1 MKTAIQ
7 EAGHPQPL
15 GGIEFAAELAE
26 AMDLYRAGRADASLR
41 AFLDDLRAALKT
53 LTRRGGVS

>member
-1 MKTAIQ
+1 MNENGYSRGRPSSA
-7 EAGHPQPL
+7 A

-41 AFLDDLRAALKT
+41 AFLDDLRAALKI
-53 LTRRGGVS
+53 